1 MNLQH
6 FTILI
11 MFLTCANLETFS
23 QGVVISESA
32 NPTAD
37 GSAILDLQSTG
48 KGFLP
53 PRLTFNQR
61 TSILNPATG
70 LVVYDTD
77 MQKLY
82 VYAGDLWVPVVSGD
96 HWLLTE
102 ENNLI
107 FNNGNVGIGT
117 GFDIPSALLHAHGTG
132 AGGGNVLFSGE
143 FKSVGFGAPPASG
156 AGTRMMWF
164 PDKAAFRAGRVNGNL
179 WDNSLIGLNS
189 MAWGYNTLASMLY
202 TTAWGESTAAGGYG
216 ATAWG
221 QGTQALGDFSTVW
234 GQNNYAQS
242 LNETVFGRFSTNYS
256 PAGEISSWEPADR
269 LFVIGNGTDNATRSD
284 ALVMLKNGNTGLGL
298 SNPLHRLHAAG
309 SIYASTSNWA
319 IRGVKTG
326 TTGTFPGVW
335 GETESTSANASGVR
349 GFVLSTTPGAGSA
362 GVYGKNYGT
371 TNLGYGIRGE
381 HDGSG
386 YGVYGT
392 SISGRGVYGLA
403 TATSGVNFGVYGQTN
418 SRTGIA
424 VYGINSAPYVPG
436 TDARAAVFEVTS
448 QQGTAVRGSALSTEG
463 SSYGVI
469 GEVYSSGWGVGVKGD
484 ASETGYGYGIWGVG
498 GEDGGEYGEYAGY
511 FLGDV
516 YVTDHFE
523 VGGTKSFTID
533 HPHDPTNKYLSHFC
547 IEGPEPYNLYHGTAS
562 LDERG
567 SVWVSLPDYFDA
579 INIDFSYQLTA
590 VGAPMPDLHIGTPI
604 SDGKFLVSGGAP
616 GKQVCWEVTARRND
630 PYVRDKGYQ
639 AERPKPEHERG
650 TYIYPQG
657 YGQPKE
663 LQRDYQR
670 MQMTQDVSP
679 SKIQD

>member
-1 MNLQH
+1 MNLRLL
-6 FTILI
+6 TILI
-11 MFLTCANLETFS
+11 VFIACANVATFS

-37 GSAILDLQSTG
+37 ESAILDLQSTG

-53 PRLTFNQR
+53 PRLTFSQR
-61 TSILNPATG
+61 TTMLNPATG

-77 MQKLY
+77 MHKLY
-82 VYAGDLWVPVVSGD
+82 IYASDFWVPVVSGD
-96 HWLLTE
+96 HWLLSE

-117 GFDIPSALLHAHGTG
+117 DFDLPSALLHTNGTG
-132 AGGGNVLFSGE
+132 TGGGNVLFSGE
-143 FKSVGFGAPPASG
+143 WKSTPGPAPALG
-156 AGTRMMWF
+156 GGTRLMWY
-164 PDKAAFRAGRVNGNL
+164 PDKAAFRAGRVTGSQWNTENIGNY
-179 WDNSLIGLNS
+179 SS
-189 MAWGYNTLASMLY
+189 ASGYNTIASGGY
-202 TTAWGESTAAGGYG
+202 SNAWGNATTASGTSSTAFGENTTAPSFAETVIGYNNTAYTPAS
-216 ATAWG
+216 ATAW
-221 QGTQALGDFSTVW
+221 V
-234 GQNNYAQS
+234 
-242 LNETVFGRFSTNYS
+242 
-256 PAGEISSWEPADR
+256 AGDR
-269 LFVIGNGTDNATRSD
+269 LFVIGNGSGGSSD
-284 ALVMLKNGNTGLGL
+284 ALVMLKNGNTGLGV
-298 SNPLHRLHAAG
+298 SDPLYRLHAAG
-309 SIYASTSNWA
+309 SIYATGSNWA

-326 TTGTFPGVW
+326 TGTFPGVW

-349 GFVLSTTPGAGSA
+349 GFVLSTTPGSGSA

-381 HDGSG
+381 HDGGG

-392 SISGRGVYGLA
+392 SVSGRGVYGLA
-403 TATSGVNFGVYGQTN
+403 SSTTGVNFGVYGQTN

-424 VYGINSAPYVPG
+424 VYGINSAVYVPG
-436 TDARAAVFEVTS
+436 TNARAAVFEVTS

-533 HPHDPTNKYLSHFC
+533 HPHDPNNKYLSHFC
-547 IEGPEPYNLYHGTAS
+547 IEGPEPYNLYRGTAT
-562 LDERG
+562 LDESG
-567 SVWVSLPDYFDA
+567 LAWVSLPDYFEA

-590 VGAPMPDLHIGTPI
+590 VGAPMPDLHIGAPI

-639 AERPKPEHERG
+639 AERPKPEYERG

-663 LQRDYQR
+663 LHRDYQR
-670 MQMTQDVSP
+670 LQMTRSDAQSEN
-679 SKIQD
+679 QE